1 MHYYEHHLGDYAEA
15 TAHLSLME
23 HGIYSQLIRKYYAKE
38 RPLSADPGVVQRLVG
53 ARTKKERE
61 AVNTILKE
69 FFTLEEDGWH
79 NARCDKEIKLYQEG
93 NGEREQKAAHEK
105 DRMSRHRE
113 ERARLFA
120 ELRALDITPKWD
132 TPVTQLREMLKQADN
147 VPVAITNA
155 EQEQTS
161 NVPATRTGAEQEHTC
176 NAPATANQTPDTN
189 PQLPNTNTHL
199 CKDTHATT
207 RASAVCVALSMAGLS
222 SVNSSHP
229 DLLTL
234 LDEGAEIQEF
244 VNAVPIA
251 RERGKGFA
259 YVLGVVKGQRSDAQ
273 RLASQD
279 KLKPRQGATH
289 DRHGVEEPA

>member
-1 MHYYEHHLGDYAEA
+1 MNYYEHHIGDYAEA
-15 TAHLSLME
+15 TAHLNFIE
-23 HGIYSQLIRKYYAKE
+23 DAAYSRLIRKYYASEK
-38 RPLSADPGVVQRLVG
+38 PIPVDLKAVQRLVG
-53 ARTKKERE
+53 ARTKEERE
-61 AVNTILKE
+61 AVCTVLEE
-69 FFTLEEDGWH
+69 FFTLQEDGWH
-79 NARCDKEIKLYQEG
+79 NKRCDKDISRYKEG
-93 NGEREQKAAHEK
+93 SIEREQKAANEK
-105 DRMSRHRE
+105 ERMRRNRE

-120 ELRALDITPKWD
+120 ELRELGPTPKWD
-132 TPVTQLREMLKQADN
+132 TPATQLRELIKRARN
-147 VPVAITNA
+147 APITRTGT

-161 NVPATRTGAEQEHTC
+161 NAPATRTGAEQEHTC

-189 PQLPNTNTHL
+189 PQSPNTNPHL
-199 CKDTHATT
+199 CKDTHTTT
-207 RASAVCVALSMAGLS
+207 RAGAVCVALSAAGLS

-244 VNAVPIA
+244 VNAIPIA

-289 DRHGVEEPA
+289 DRHDVEEPA